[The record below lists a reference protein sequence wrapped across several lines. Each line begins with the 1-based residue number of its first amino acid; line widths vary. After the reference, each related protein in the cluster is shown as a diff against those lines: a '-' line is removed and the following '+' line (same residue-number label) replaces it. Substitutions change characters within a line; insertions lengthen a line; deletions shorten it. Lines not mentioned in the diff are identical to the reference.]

1 MFNLSTKSLSKGTWD
16 VIVTLEDGTSYKTVI
31 SLK

>member
-16 VIVTLEDGTSYKTVI
+16 VIVTLTDGTSYKTLI